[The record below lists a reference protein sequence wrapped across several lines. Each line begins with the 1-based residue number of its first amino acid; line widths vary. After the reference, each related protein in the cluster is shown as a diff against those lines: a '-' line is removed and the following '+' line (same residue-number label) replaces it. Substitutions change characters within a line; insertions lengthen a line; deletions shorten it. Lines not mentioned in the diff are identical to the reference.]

1 MPKQKRNKTD
11 FKGVYFV
18 ELSNGVKSFFIRY
31 KHNGRSFEERVGK
44 NDDGWDAE
52 KAHNLRKKK
61 IFEKKNQNGEYFGKT
76 NSNIK
81 NKWFFTKIFER
92 YLKLR
97 PDLKARENDVY
108 RFKNYIEPNFS
119 EKTPSEVTVTDIHRF
134 RNDMHDKGLKPAT
147 VRHALELLRRLSNFA
162 AKKRYCRGLNF
173 KIEMPKVENHKTEYL
188 SEYQLNKLLDVLDE
202 EPDIQARN
210 LVRLA
215 LYSGMRRGELFA
227 LKWSDI
233 DFDKKVIFIKSST
246 DSQYAKIPLNEMA
259 EMVLSDHIFTKKS
272 SEYVFPGRNGRKRT
286 ECKLPLIRIRKKAE
300 LPNDFRILQ
309 GLRHVFA
316 TNQVLSGK
324 VDLDSLQSLLT
335 LKSSL
340 MTKRYAHL
348 IKNQKKYEEKAKSYS
363 GKNLYENTKQIYD
376 QEEASSHEERYED
389 EEITSESFQESKF
402 DRASISESDILGT
415 STDDTETEVLAL
427 DSQYEPKSEESFSK
441 SEEFSKEEAS
451 SHEERYEDEEI
462 SNHSIQDDIS
472 VSSFDISSKK
482 NDTSNINDFDLDELK
497 RNTDYESSIEEL
509 TEYDG
514 QLNLFDTFDP
524 EENFNDNTKSPIPLE
539 EIPIVKN
546 NRNIITSEKTD
557 KFFGESKQTADLKE
571 VKILETN
578 QTLNRDE
585 FQDSNEMI
593 LKNEYSTERP
603 SEEEVYN
610 EAIDEVFGKKKE
622 LEIDSWAMQEAEA
635 MSARAEAAAKLDENS
650 FRKTTKIPENIEV
663 KKEEEINDTSKILQT
678 KSFGDSI
685 SKLDSSEQSEKEK
698 YFYKEKNKK
707 NSRPSMKEIKKD
719 LKSLSEL
726 INSPI
731 EKK

>member
-1 MPKQKRNKTD
+1 M
-11 FKGVYFV
+11 
-18 ELSNGVKSFFIRY
+18 
-31 KHNGRSFEERVGK
+31 
-44 NDDGWDAE
+44 
-52 KAHNLRKKK
+52 
-61 IFEKKNQNGEYFGKT
+61 
-76 NSNIK
+76 
-81 NKWFFTKIFER
+81 
-92 YLKLR
+92 
-97 PDLKARENDVY
+97 
-108 RFKNYIEPNFS
+108 
-119 EKTPSEVTVTDIHRF
+119 
-134 RNDMHDKGLKPAT
+134 
-147 VRHALELLRRLSNFA
+147 
-162 AKKRYCRGLNF
+162 
-173 KIEMPKVENHKTEYL
+173 
-188 SEYQLNKLLDVLDE
+188 
-202 EPDIQARN
+202 
-210 LVRLA
+210 
-215 LYSGMRRGELFA
+215 
-227 LKWSDI
+227 
-233 DFDKKVIFIKSST
+233 
-246 DSQYAKIPLNEMA
+246 
-259 EMVLSDHIFTKKS
+259 
-272 SEYVFPGRNGRKRT
+272 
-286 ECKLPLIRIRKKAE
+286 
-300 LPNDFRILQ
+300 
-309 GLRHVFA
+309 
-316 TNQVLSGK
+316 
-324 VDLDSLQSLLT
+324 
-335 LKSSL
+335 
-340 MTKRYAHL
+340 
-348 IKNQKKYEEKAKSYS
+348 
-363 GKNLYENTKQIYD
+363 
-376 QEEASSHEERYED
+376 
-389 EEITSESFQESKF
+389 
-402 DRASISESDILGT
+402 
-415 STDDTETEVLAL
+415 
-427 DSQYEPKSEESFSK
+427 
-441 SEEFSKEEAS
+441 
-451 SHEERYEDEEI
+451 
-462 SNHSIQDDIS
+462 
-472 VSSFDISSKK
+472 
-482 NDTSNINDFDLDELK
+482 
-497 RNTDYESSIEEL
+497 
-509 TEYDG
+509 
-514 QLNLFDTFDP
+514 NLFDTFDP